1 MTDKKQEYNPTLT
14 DEEMDRL
21 SELGAVII
29 DSLMVN
35 LNNEGVPG
43 YTDRMEAIKAMVSY
57 LEIHGHVVLIRTK

>member
-1 MTDKKQEYNPTLT
+1 MNKHNQEYNATLT
-14 DEEMDRL
+14 DKDMEKL

-43 YTDRMEAIKAMVSY
+43 YTDRMAAIKAMVSY
-57 LEIHGHVVLIRTK
+57 LEIHDHVVLMRTK